1 MSRLEPSCPCTRDC
15 AERSAL
21 CHTVCERYALYRAQK
36 EADYT
41 NRRRRRGT
49 PPQDTEKQLR
59 GYAGGSTTTGEHRRR
74 NHVSV

>member
-1 MSRLEPSCPCTRDC
+1 MSRLEPSCPCARDC

-41 NRRRRRGT
+41 NRARQAEAARDATAGYRKAVTRLCRR
-49 PPQDTEKQLR
+49 K
-59 GYAGGSTTTGEHRRR
+59 H
-74 NHVSV
+74 NHVRA

>member
-36 EADYT
+36 EADET
-41 NRRRRRGT
+41 GSARRAEAA
-49 PPQDTEKQLR
+49 QDAA
-59 GYAGGSTTTGEHRRR
+59 AGDR
-74 NHVSV
+74 

>member
-1 MSRLEPSCPCTRDC
+1 MSRLETSCPCTRDC

-41 NRRRRRGT
+41 NRAMRAEAARDATAGYRKAVTRLCRR
-49 PPQDTEKQLR
+49 K
-59 GYAGGSTTTGEHRRR
+59 H
-74 NHVSV
+74 NHGRA